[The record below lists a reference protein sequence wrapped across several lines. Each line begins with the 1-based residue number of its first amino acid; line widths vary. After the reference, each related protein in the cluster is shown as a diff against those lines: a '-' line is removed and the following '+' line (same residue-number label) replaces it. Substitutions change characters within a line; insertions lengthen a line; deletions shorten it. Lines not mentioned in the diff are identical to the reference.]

1 MDKESEWTF
10 SQRIYTDNQQVP
22 EKLLSITQYQTNE
35 IDITVTYHIMP
46 VRMVMIKKIRDDT
59 C

>member
-10 SQRIYTDNQQVP
+10 SQRIHTDNQQVP
-22 EKLLSITQYQTNE
+22 EKLFSITQYETNE
-35 IDITVTYHIMP
+35 INITLTYHIMP
-46 VRMVMIKKIRDDT
+46 VRMVMIKKIRDDK